1 MRRTLM
7 YFFMIVC
14 LVMMYS
20 CAARGTKRGV
30 QDNIFYSSS
39 NPVINIKINPDFA
52 YTGSEIQNPC
62 VHERPKDEENPIVMR
77 LYPGSKRGVVP
88 GYDVF
93 ANKESHKFYNS
104 ELKRRIKIDIS
115 TITTQNHYWL
125 SDRLFDQVENKL
137 TSGVVA
143 INGNKYQSCVFVDM
157 SSSGNCWLVKSL
169 GRIVSVEGD
178 SKINIYYEENLEGKY
193 TCNDWEKAYLLN
205 NDQKVFLN
213 EFIESGDKDIQI
225 LKTVEI
231 MGGTQ

>member
-1 MRRTLM
+1 
-7 YFFMIVC
+7 
-14 LVMMYS
+14 MMYS

-143 INGNKYQSCVFVDM
+143 INGNKYQSCVFTYM
-157 SSSGNCWLVKSL
+157 SSSLV
-169 GRIVSVEGD
+169 
-178 SKINIYYEENLEGKY
+178 SKKP
-193 TCNDWEKAYLLN
+193 W
-205 NDQKVFLN
+205 
-213 EFIESGDKDIQI
+213 
-225 LKTVEI
+225 
-231 MGGTQ
+231 